1 MSTEEQRL
9 PEHAVTDDPA
19 FSAAM
24 HVARQWKDVD
34 AAHLQVALA
43 AMEPSLKREHRERM
57 MRMTMMKE
65 TEERQYAERQ
75 EKRQHTQYLVNLI
88 VGGVVALAMLA
99 GGVLVAP
106 HYWWLSTLMCGPS
119 LLALVK
125 IFVLRRSD
133 ASDMTAVADATRRST
148 NAGAPPPV
156 I

>member
-1 MSTEEQRL
+1 MSTEGQRL
-9 PEHAVTDDPA
+9 PERTAGDDPA

-34 AAHLQVALA
+34 AAHLEVALS

-65 TEERQYAERQ
+65 SEERHYAERQ
-75 EKRQHTQYLVNLI
+75 EKRRHTQYLVNLI

-106 HYWWLSTLMCGPS
+106 QHWWLSTLMCGPS

-148 NAGAPPPV
+148 NAGTPPPA

>member
-1 MSTEEQRL
+1 MSTEDQRL
-9 PEHAVTDDPA
+9 PELATGEDPVV
-19 FSAAM
+19 SAAM

-34 AAHLQVALA
+34 AAHLEAALS
-43 AMEPSLKREHRERM
+43 AMEPSLRREHRERV
-57 MRMTMMKE
+57 MRMGMTQESEK
-65 TEERQYAERQ
+65 RQYAERQ
-75 EKRQHTQYLVNLI
+75 EKRKHVQHLVNLI
-88 VGGVVALAMLA
+88 VGGVVAVGMLA

-133 ASDMTAVADATRRST
+133 ASDVAAVADATRRST

-156 I
+156 V